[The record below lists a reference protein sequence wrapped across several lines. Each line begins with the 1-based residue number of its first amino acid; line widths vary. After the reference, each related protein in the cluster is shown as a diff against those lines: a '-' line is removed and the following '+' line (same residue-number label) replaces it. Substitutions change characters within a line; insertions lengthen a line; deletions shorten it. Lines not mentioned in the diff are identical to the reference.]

1 MPRYYLSPCRVKVTE
16 FYLLGYC
23 DIHSTNLFTLSIFQ
37 SHFSFPVVF
46 LCFLILFLFPRHMAI
61 YELDPDVVRWGLH
74 LLDDC
79 TLSHHYSPSIVT
91 QYDPD
96 LSQVEY
102 VTEGFCQHQY
112 VDSDEAVAQAYQE
125 ELWQL
130 DSMVA
135 SGISNFENEGMQGS
149 VYTQD
154 WPQSSN
160 GNDNL
165 GNESCQNSVGESY
178 NMKEVGNYG
187 PTPSERKNDVHEN
200 DVCGSSSGSVEVPA
214 TATSDD
220 FWDSLEISDESLDGE
235 VGKRLNQMVPIPTRV
250 INCVLSRHNCGV
262 TERSAPLP
270 PEALHV
276 PKTNEKIPS
285 DDEEISDHQR
295 LLDRLQLY
303 DLIECKVQGD
313 GNCQFRSLSD
323 QLYRSPD
330 HHKFVREQI
339 IQQLKYY
346 PDLYAGYVPL
356 AYSDYL
362 RNMSKSG
369 EWGDHVTLQAAADWY
384 GVKIFVI
391 TSFKDTCYIE
401 ILPQIQ
407 KSERVIFLSFWAEVH
422 YNSIYPEG
430 DSELPSSHTK
440 KKKKWWNF
448 AG

>member
-235 VGKRLNQMVPIPTRV
+235 VGKRLNQMVPIP
-250 INCVLSRHNCGV
+250 
-262 TERSAPLP
+262 
-270 PEALHV
+270 HV

-313 GNCQFRSLSD
+313 D